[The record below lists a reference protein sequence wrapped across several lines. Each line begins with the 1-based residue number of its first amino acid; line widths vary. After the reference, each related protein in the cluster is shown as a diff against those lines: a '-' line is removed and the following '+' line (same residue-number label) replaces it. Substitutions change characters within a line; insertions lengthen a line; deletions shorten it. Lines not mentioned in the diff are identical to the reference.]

1 MAIKIAANL
10 KKSMLER
17 LGIVKILHGSELGAN
32 DHWDAVPVVPSYG
45 VTGNQ
50 AYLEV
55 SNVVLPVESG
65 TTVDTINLMTGAG
78 SSIGNGVVMATIT
91 LEGSEIHEYTVNGT
105 YTINNLRISF

>member
-1 MAIKIAANL
+1 MAIKIATNL
-10 KKSMLER
+10 KKEMLES
-17 LGIVKILHGSELGAN
+17 LGIVKLGHGNMG
-32 DHWDAVPVVPSYG
+32 DHYSVVSVVPNYG

-55 SNVVLPVESG
+55 SNITLPVNSG
-65 TTVDTINLMTGAG
+65 TTVNTIWLYTGPGLA
-78 SSIGNGVVMATIT
+78 MATIT

>member
-10 KKSMLER
+10 KKEMLESWEIY
-17 LGIVKILHGSELGAN
+17 GVTHGDDPYHYSE
-32 DHWDAVPVVPSYG
+32 VSVTPTYG

-55 SNVVLPVESG
+55 SNVTLPVNSN
-65 TTVDTINLMTGAG
+65 TTVDTIYLWGGTG
-78 SSIGNGVVMATIT
+78 SNSTVMATIT
-91 LEGSEIHEYTVNGT
+91 LEGNEIHTYDVNGT

>member
-10 KKSMLER
+10 KKSMLESWEV
-17 LGIVKILHGSELGAN
+17 VKIGYGGMSQDYG
-32 DHWDAVPVVPSYG
+32 VVSVTPSYG

-55 SNVVLPVESG
+55 SNVVLPVKGG
-65 TTVDTINLMTGAG
+65 TTVNELNLFTGPGIRMA
-78 SSIGNGVVMATIT
+78 VVT
-91 LEGSEIHEYTVNGT
+91 LEGSEIHQYAVNGT

>member
-10 KKSMLER
+10 KKEMLES
-17 LGIVKILHGSELGAN
+17 LGIVKIGHGNIG
-32 DHWDAVPVVPSYG
+32 DHYSVVNTTPSYG

-55 SNVVLPVESG
+55 SNVTLPVNSG
-65 TTVDTINLMTGAG
+65 TTVDTIYLYTGP
-78 SSIGNGVVMATIT
+78 GVMMASIT
-91 LEGSEIHEYTVNGT
+91 LEGSEIHEYTVQGT

>member
-10 KKSMLER
+10 KKEMLES
-17 LGIVKILHGSELGAN
+17 LEILKIGHGNMG
-32 DHWDAVPVVPSYG
+32 DHYSVVSVTPSYG

-55 SNVVLPVESG
+55 SNVTLPVNSG
-65 TTVDTINLMTGAG
+65 TTVDKIYLYTGPGLA
-78 SSIGNGVVMATIT
+78 MATVT
-91 LEGSEIHEYTVNGT
+91 LEGSEIHEYTVQGT